1 MRKNWD
7 AILRDISSPES
18 SDAEDGL
25 NVLSVTKNARRVAEV
40 VTGVIPTLPGEFKGL
55 PPKGMNSVS
64 VLRDGLEKSF
74 AESQERLR
82 RPSCDGPTPP
92 SPLPPAPSSGEGD
105 ARQAS

>member
-40 VTGVIPTLPGEFKGL
+40 VTGVIPHLAWRVQG
-55 PPKGMNSVS
+55 
-64 VLRDGLEKSF
+64 
-74 AESQERLR
+74 
-82 RPSCDGPTPP
+82 
-92 SPLPPAPSSGEGD
+92 PPAKRDEF
-105 ARQAS
+105 R